1 MKSANCSGSKKSME
15 ILFNVQPTLPWKN
28 KIVLHLSEHDGTFL
42 IAMHVS
48 VISIKKLMQIGFRV
62 KSEL

>member
-1 MKSANCSGSKKSME
+1 ME